1 MSDSKKKKDFKVAII
16 NMLTE
21 LKESLIKDV
30 KEIVWQCG
38 IR

>member
-1 MSDSKKKKDFKVAII
+1 MSDLREKDFKVAII
-16 NMLTE
+16 SMLTE